1 MSDDDSFV
9 DEILAMIL
17 RKDGSIRY
25 DWTHENNLKDML
37 NPETWDELNLD
48 SMVELSNSEIPSIFS
63 EPLGNQLQELI
74 PTSRDKLSE
83 VINGV
88 GIANNSYSSPLVE
101 AIGITLLDLQK
112 AEYNSFESEE
122 SVVEDPE
129 GGAVLLHDLM
139 ELELSCHKAGNDKK
153 KQESCRHLYWKIWE
167 FAWTRRIF
175 ISEDHTVEA
184 LENLYSRYKFLN
196 TRNQSKKASIS
207 ISSRPEVSEEEDG
220 KLA

>member
-1 MSDDDSFV
+1 MSDDDSLV

-37 NPETWDELNLD
+37 NPETWDEFNLD
-48 SMVELSNSEIPSIFS
+48 SMVELSDSEIPSIVQ
-63 EPLGNQLQELI
+63 EPLGNKLQELI
-74 PTSRDKLSE
+74 PTTPDKLSQ

-101 AIGITLLDLQK
+101 AIGITLLELQK
-112 AEYNSFESEE
+112 AEYNSFESEV
-122 SVVEDPE
+122 SVEDPE

-139 ELELSCHKAGNDKK
+139 ELELSCHKAGSNKK

-175 ISEDHTVEA
+175 IADDHTVDA

-196 TRNQSKKASIS
+196 TRNQSKKSSIS
-207 ISSRPEVSEEEDG
+207 IGKRADISEEEDG
-220 KLA
+220 KLVG

>member
-1 MSDDDSFV
+1 MSDDDSLV
-9 DEILAMIL
+9 EEILAMIL

-37 NPETWDELNLD
+37 NPETWDEFNFD
-48 SMVELSNSEIPSIFS
+48 SIVELSNSEIPSIVP
-63 EPLGNQLQELI
+63 EPLGYKLQELI
-74 PTSRDKLSE
+74 SPTHDKLSQ

-88 GIANNSYSSPLVE
+88 GIANNRYSSPFVE
-101 AIGITLLDLQK
+101 AIGITLLELQK
-112 AEYNSFESEE
+112 AEYNFYESEII
-122 SVVEDPE
+122 VEDPE

-139 ELELSCHKAGNDKK
+139 ELELSCHKAGSNKK

-175 ISEDHTVEA
+175 IADDHTVDA

-196 TRNQSKKASIS
+196 TRNQSIKASIS
-207 ISSRPEVSEEEDG
+207 IGSRTEISEEEDG
-220 KLA
+220 KLVG

>member
-1 MSDDDSFV
+1 MSDEENLV

-37 NPETWDELNLD
+37 NPETWDELKLD
-48 SMVELSNSEIPSIFS
+48 SMVEFSNSEIPSIVS
-63 EPLGNQLQELI
+63 EPLGEKLQELI
-74 PTSRDKLSE
+74 PTAPDKLSQ

-101 AIGITLLDLQK
+101 AIGITLLDLQN
-112 AEYNSFESEE
+112 AEYSSFESEL
-122 SVVEDPE
+122 SVDDPE

-139 ELELSCHKAGNDKK
+139 ELELNCHKSGSNKK

-175 ISEDHTVEA
+175 IADDHTVDA

-196 TRNQSKKASIS
+196 TRNQSKKTTIS
-207 ISSRPEVSEEEDG
+207 MSSRNEISEEEDG
-220 KLA
+220 NLVG